1 MSLSTQIQKDMYT
14 AMKSGEKEKATT
26 LRGAFSKLKD
36 KRIEKRDDLNEQ
48 EEMQVIK
55 TLVKQRNEAIE
66 MYTKANRDDLVS
78 KEQSEREVLE
88 TYLPQMMNA
97 EELDALI
104 NAVINETDAASMSD
118 FGKVMPV
125 VMQRSEGRADG
136 KLVQSLVREKLG

>member
-1 MSLSTQIQKDMYT
+1 MSLSAQIQKDMYI

-66 MYTKANRDDLVS
+66 MYTKAKREDLVS
-78 KEQSEREVLE
+78 KELAERKALE

-97 EELDALI
+97 EELDVLI
-104 NAVINETDAASMSD
+104 NTVINETGAASMSD

-125 VMQRSEGRADG
+125 VMQRSEGKADG
-136 KLVQSLVREKLG
+136 KLVQSLVRGKLS

>member
-104 NAVINETDAASMSD
+104 NAVIDETDAASMSD

>member
-88 TYLPQMMNA
+88 TYLPQMMNT

-104 NAVINETDAASMSD
+104 NAVINETDA
-118 FGKVMPV
+118 
-125 VMQRSEGRADG
+125 RIH
-136 KLVQSLVREKLG
+136 VRFW

>member
-104 NAVINETDAASMSD
+104 NAVIDETDATSMSD

>member
-88 TYLPQMMNA
+88 TYLPQMMNT

-104 NAVINETDAASMSD
+104 NAVIDETDAASMSD

>member
-88 TYLPQMMNA
+88 TYLPQMMNT

>member
-1 MSLSTQIQKDMYT
+1 MSLSTQIQKDMYA
-14 AMKSGEKEKATT
+14 AMKSSDKEKATT

-36 KRIEKRDDLNEQ
+36 KRIEKREDLNEQ
-48 EEMQVIK
+48 EELQVIK

-88 TYLPQMMNA
+88 KYLPQMMNT

-104 NAVINETDAASMSD
+104 KVVIDETGAASMSD

-136 KLVQSLVREKLG
+136 KLVQSLVRGKLS